1 MYSCCNYI
9 IESPSAFNI
18 DYMYIVWCSFIIVI
32 NLPCFFVVGMTLGEL
47 RQLYFRM
54 REEVFVGGM
63 FSVSKKTD
71 ALEALLQQQF
81 GDKCMNDVE
90 FPK

>member
-1 MYSCCNYI
+1 MI
-9 IESPSAFNI
+9 KLHQT
-18 DYMYIVWCSFIIVI
+18 IVWCSFIIVT
-32 NLPCFFVVGMTLGEL
+32 NSPFFFVVGMTLGEL

-54 REEVFVGGM
+54 SEEVFSGGM

-71 ALEALLQQQF
+71 ALETLLQQQF